1 MEAKFDLKV
10 AGNLWFFLPLADV
23 LHAALIEWDNQGH
36 HENGYRIDPAFGF
49 LQHGKYTDGYH
60 RNNVVRVNRRL
71 NPANRK
77 AIATLTSKGN
87 EE

>member
-10 AGNLWFFLPLADV
+10 AG
-23 LHAALIEWDNQGH
+23 NQGH

-49 LQHGKYTDGYH
+49 LQHRKYTDGYH

-71 NPANRK
+71 SPANRK
-77 AIATLTSKGN
+77 VIATLTTKGN